1 MIPHK
6 PKYEFHSVFAA
17 SIRDYL
23 EIKDALGVKTTVLGN
38 TLRQFDRYCLS
49 IGLEDA
55 NLTTELVE
63 NWLLTKAGE
72 KHGTRSSRISVLW
85 CFARIFLLLVEKSRG
100 DHLPDMRDAKKDM
113 YHIFIQK
120 KR

>member
-17 SIRDYL
+17 KTGFLQKPVKNMEQGQAEYL
-23 EIKDALGVKTTVLGN
+23 YYGALLG
-38 TLRQFDRYCLS
+38 
-49 IGLEDA
+49 
-55 NLTTELVE
+55 
-63 NWLLTKAGE
+63 
-72 KHGTRSSRISVLW
+72 
-85 CFARIFLLLVEKSRG
+85 IFLLLVEKSRG